1 MKFGSGDPRT
11 LAGLSPT
18 FLIFVR
24 LTDGAT
30 ITPPAIT
37 ESATSWG
44 IYQFTY
50 GTTQPIAFLVDAATT
65 SPGSVGRYV
74 TGQIDPVDRAD
85 EFGTTMIAIGT
96 SAIAQGVS
104 MAAIGATILQAE
116 INQGVTLIAIGNS
129 SIALGTT
136 NLAAEINQ
144 GVTLVAIGNTLGV
157 LGSTIVSYGVLNL
170 AQGSSIY
177 ALEQAIGSTLLSIGS
192 IGTSL
197 SAAIGSTASSIGTA
211 TTEPGDLFGYLK
223 RISELEQGQ
232 ETFIK
237 GSGVLTMFDRSGGVT
252 LAQRTVTNS
261 ASMVVKS

>member
-11 LAGLSPT
+11 LTGLSPT
-18 FLIFVR
+18 FLIFVN
-24 LTDGAT
+24 LTNGAT
-30 ITPPAIT
+30 VTPPSIT

-74 TGQIDPVDRAD
+74 TGQIDPADRAD

-96 SAIAQGVS
+96 STIAQGVS
-104 MAAIGATILQAE
+104 MAAIGATILQTE
-116 INQGVTLIAIGNS
+116 INQGITLVAIGNS
-129 SIALGTT
+129 SIALGTSGVAQNVSIIAGQL
-136 NLAAEINQ
+136 NL
-144 GVTLVAIGNTLGV
+144 GVTLVGIGNTSIALG
-157 LGSTIVSYGVLNL
+157 T
-170 AQGSSIY
+170 SIY
-177 ALEQAIGSTLLSIGS
+177 SLEQAIGSTLLSIGS
-192 IGTSL
+192 IGISL

-211 TTEPGDLFGYLK
+211 TTDPGDLFGYLK

-232 ETFIK
+232 ETFVK
-237 GSGVLTMFDRSGGVT
+237 GSGVLTMLDRTGGIT